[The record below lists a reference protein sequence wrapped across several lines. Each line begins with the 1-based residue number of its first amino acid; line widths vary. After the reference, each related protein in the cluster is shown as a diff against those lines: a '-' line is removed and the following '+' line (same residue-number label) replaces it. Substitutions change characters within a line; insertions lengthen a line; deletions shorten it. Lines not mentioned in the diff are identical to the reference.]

1 MQIILLKLI
10 TKEFSQK
17 ENKPLK
23 INKKHFT
30 MILRIPNKAI
40 YQEIWGTLFSF
51 FSQLYL
57 ITSEASDSVYIQLYK
72 SIAL

>member
-23 INKKHFT
+23 INKNTFYNDIKDT
-30 MILRIPNKAI
+30 KQSRISGDLENFVFL
-40 YQEIWGTLFSF
+40 LFSALF
-51 FSQLYL
+51 Y
-57 ITSEASDSVYIQLYK
+57 YI
-72 SIAL
+72 